1 MSLVS
6 FRMFL
11 KAVRSYLRSGRSV
24 VENTVLRP
32 GNTILGTPASEH
44 CVFVPNGV
52 DFSIVRALEM
62 KSESFLKQIQR
73 KGCVL
78 APFRQDERKLF
89 RRVSK
94 AKRRRKSKPVVQRK
108 ARRKTRRL
116 EVAEEPAP
124 TPTRRSVR
132 RSMMPRI

>member
-1 MSLVS
+1 M
-6 FRMFL
+6 
-11 KAVRSYLRSGRSV
+11 KAVRSYLRTGRSV
-24 VENTVLRP
+24 VEKTVLRS
-32 GNTILGTPASEH
+32 GDTILVTPASGH

-52 DFSIVRALEM
+52 DFSIVRALEVN
-62 KSESFLKQIQR
+62 SESFLRQLQK

-78 APFRQDERKLF
+78 APFRQDECELV

-94 AKRRRKSKPVVQRK
+94 AKRRRKSKPVVPRK

-132 RSMMPRI
+132 RSTMPRI